1 MNLHLLRL
9 FAEVA
14 RQGSF
19 SRAAEALHVSQ
30 PAVSKGVRLF
40 EAQIGSRLLSNQC
53 RCALQAVSSGGW
65 LSQTVCCTGIK
76 HHGKRRRRK
85 EWLPGA
91 CLKPQ
96 QALP

>member
-1 MNLHLLRL
+1 MNQVGHWRGGHRR
-9 FAEVA
+9 AQSWYQYRCVEKKY
-14 RQGSF
+14 
-19 SRAAEALHVSQ
+19 SRKRVQRMGA
-30 PAVSKGVRLF
+30 PACS
-40 EAQIGSRLLSNQC
+40 QIGSRLLSNQC